1 MNRDFRCAQSA
12 YDMAM
17 HLLCL
22 CTGNTCR
29 SPMLMTLVQDALD
42 RAGRSDVTITSAGTA
57 AGLGDV
63 ASSGAKAAMARRG
76 LNLAAHRSRPVA
88 TVALADVD
96 QVWCMSSAHA
106 AAARSRGVPAARLA
120 VVNAAHGGV
129 PDPFGGDDA
138 EYEACALVL
147 AAAAQEIVAAL
158 PRP

>member
-1 MNRDFRCAQSA
+1 
-12 YDMAM
+12 MAM

-29 SPMLMTLVQDALD
+29 SPMLMTLLRDALVRAD
-42 RAGRSDVTITSAGTA
+42 RADVTVSSAGTA
-57 AGLGDV
+57 AAPGEA
-63 ASSGAKAAMARRG
+63 ASNGAVAAMTRRG
-76 LNLAAHRSRPVA
+76 LSLTEHRSRPLSA
-88 TVALADVD
+88 VALDQVD

-106 AAARSRGVPAARLA
+106 AAARSRGVPAARLS

-147 AAAAQEIVAAL
+147 ADAARDIVAAL